1 MSEYCVFPD
10 SEEYK
15 LKASAT
21 KEENKKAEQARKDKE
36 KKKKQMKRKSIDSS
50 QQGENPPK
58 KKRGRP
64 AKETV
69 IPFESFF
76 ELPITLKI
84 VLQEDQLQIN
94 NITYSAPSSSSAN
107 EVETLTRG
115 RKLHDLPSSISVSRI
130 LKQFVKE
137 SVKKQEKHDNKE
149 VTSENSQSLEM
160 TKKKYK
166 KFASDICDLFDAIL
180 PKFLLY
186 RDEWNQ
192 YIYLCCDKAK
202 IDAGEDSPS
211 NLYSGEFLLRLIA
224 RLPVLFSSIKKF
236 TDENP
241 NVMGLQDNIF
251 SIWIENFDL
260 ESDDFALI
268 IHQLIVFLQKNCS
281 KIFKGKYR
289 SPNPSE
295 YTSRER
301 DEETRHRKE

>member
-1 MSEYCVFPD
+1 MSECSVFPN

-15 LKASAT
+15 LRASAT
-21 KEENKKAEQARKDKE
+21 KEENKKAEEARKEKE

-50 QQGENPPK
+50 QQIENPP

-64 AKETV
+64 AKEAM

-76 ELPITLKI
+76 ELPITLRI

-94 NITYSAPSSSSAN
+94 NITYSAPSSCSAN
-107 EVETLTRG
+107 DVETLTRG

-137 SVKKQEKHDNKE
+137 SVKKQDKHDKKE
-149 VTSENSQSLEM
+149 VSSQNNQSLEM

-166 KFASDICDLFDAIL
+166 KFASDICDLFDVTL

-186 RDEWNQ
+186 SDEWYQ
-192 YIYLCCDKAK
+192 YNYLCCDKVK

-241 NVMGLQDNIF
+241 NITGSKENIF
-251 SIWIENFDL
+251 SIWIEKFYL
-260 ESDDFALI
+260 ESEDFALMT
-268 IHQLIVFLQKNCS
+268 HQLIVFLQKNCS

-295 YTSRER
+295 YTSREK
-301 DEETRHRKE
+301 DEERRRTKK

>member
-1 MSEYCVFPD
+1 MSECTVFPN
-10 SEEYK
+10 SEQYK
-15 LKASAT
+15 LRASAT

-50 QQGENPPK
+50 QQGGNPPK
-58 KKRGRP
+58 KQRGRP
-64 AKETV
+64 AKESV
-69 IPFESFF
+69 ISFESSF

-94 NITYSAPSSSSAN
+94 NITYSAASSCSAN
-107 EVETLTRG
+107 DVESLTRG

-137 SVKKQEKHDNKE
+137 SVKKQDKDDKKE
-149 VTSENSQSLEM
+149 VTSQNSQSLET

-166 KFASDICDLFDAIL
+166 KFASDICDLFDVIL

-186 RDEWNQ
+186 SNEWYQ
-192 YIYLCCDKAK
+192 YTYLCCDKVK

-211 NLYSGEFLLRLIA
+211 NFYSGEFLLRLIA
-224 RLPVLFSSIKKF
+224 CLPVLFSSMKEF
-236 TDENP
+236 TNENP
-241 NVMGLQDNIF
+241 NITGSKDNIF
-251 SIWIENFDL
+251 SIWREKFDL
-260 ESDDFALI
+260 ESDDFALMI
-268 IHQLIVFLQKNCS
+268 YQLIVFLQKNCS

-295 YTSRER
+295 YTSREK
-301 DEETRHRKE
+301 DEEKRQTKE

>member
-15 LKASAT
+15 LRASAT

-64 AKETV
+64 AKEPV

-84 VLQEDQLQIN
+84 VLQEDQQQIN
-94 NITYSAPSSSSAN
+94 NITYPAPSSSSAN
-107 EVETLTRG
+107 DAETLTRG
-115 RKLHDLPSSISVSRI
+115 RKLHDLPSSISISRI

-137 SVKKQEKHDNKE
+137 LVKKQEKYDNKE
-149 VTSENSQSLEM
+149 VTSRNSQCMEM

-166 KFASDICDLFDAIL
+166 KFASDICELFDAIL
-180 PKFLLY
+180 PKCLLY
-186 RDEWNQ
+186 RDEWYQ
-192 YIYLCCDKAK
+192 YIHLFCNKAK

-236 TDENP
+236 ADENP
-241 NVMGLQDNIF
+241 NIMGSKDNIF
-251 SIWIENFDL
+251 SIWIEKFDF
-260 ESDDFALI
+260 ESNEFALMI
-268 IHQLIVFLQKNCS
+268 SQLIVFLQKNCS

-289 SPNPSE
+289 SPTPSE
-295 YTSRER
+295 YTTRER
-301 DEETRHRKE
+301 GEGTRHRKE